1 MLNGRVN
8 MTFGARIN
16 WRLELID
23 KPEGK
28 GWKMAEEAFWLG
40 DPKTPQDQRGLS
52 WIVRPGDEKLLE
64 RMNAALTSIIE
75 DCTYTKLRSQ
85 FIQFS
90 ILPAEA
96 HCLKPSG

>member
-1 MLNGRVN
+1 
-8 MTFGARIN
+8 
-16 WRLELID
+16 
-23 KPEGK
+23 
-28 GWKMAEEAFWLG
+28 
-40 DPKTPQDQRGLS
+40 
-52 WIVRPGDEKLLE
+52 
-64 RMNAALTSIIE
+64 MNAALTSIIE